1 MVVDQRLAQLPRD
14 RAMVGSN
21 LAASIVSSWESAVF
35 FVLCQYIQEDNRF
48 N

>member
-1 MVVDQRLAQLPRD
+1 MVVDQRLAQLPGD

-35 FVLCQYIQEDNRF
+35 LFAVSLGFAAYPRA
-48 N
+48 